1 MRLNEGDKI
10 EVIGDGTI
18 PEMEPGVYWVD
29 TVDVV
34 QGSRCYGFR
43 RFYGRSILIRHWT
56 NRIDPLVG
64 VRSGNR
70 VVILQKAA

>member
-29 TVDVV
+29 IVDVV